1 MDKDFYRRFKNL
13 FFKPVALIVIGGNI
27 FSPNTHAQTFFRDE
41 GFMTHLAWELNDTY
55 DSISRIAQI
64 SFPWGNQMMLV
75 GGIGQ
80 QYVTFGSGSAY
91 MGSTS
96 WMLFD
101 LEGNWNPDFTLNS
114 GGGGGVNRRIYGSSG
129 GFIFSSGFGFSRL
142 DSRGQLDTAWRSHLQ
157 SQFVCGM
164 PRAFVD
170 PADSMIYI
178 GTFNCNAAGS
188 VVLPNQHYTRL
199 YPDATW
205 DSSFVVPIGGIE
217 PLSHLSADSMIYIGG
232 KFYSVHGRSQPG
244 IARLRRSDGSLDTSF
259 RSIFSNSNIE
269 VHPEYLDER
278 GRLWVSGFLQL
289 MGDSIVYGMFRL
301 LPDGRLDSSFNNFNN
316 VRVKTPGILGLNS
329 VSLIE
334 RIQPN
339 LFLVGGAI
347 DSFQNSLRGDLVAVD
362 SNGFL
367 LPEYFP
373 EPGIDSS
380 RKWHNGVWESS
391 LSAVNS
397 IVKGPDGMVYVGGT
411 FLQYM
416 GEDVPP
422 VLRFKWSPAG
432 LEEEE
437 LPSDPLYPN
446 PVSRGGVLYHRSIES
461 PLKIYSL
468 DGRLLL
474 GIAPEA
480 LKSGFEVPMDWSP
493 GLYFWQSGK
502 ESGKLMVRDE

>member
-1 MDKDFYRRFKNL
+1 MKLRL
-13 FFKPVALIVIGGNI
+13 F
-27 FSPNTHAQTFFRDE
+27 
-41 GFMTHLAWELNDTY
+41 
-55 DSISRIAQI
+55 
-64 SFPWGNQMMLV
+64 
-75 GGIGQ
+75 
-80 QYVTFGSGSAY
+80 
-91 MGSTS
+91 
-96 WMLFD
+96 
-101 LEGNWNPDFTLNS
+101 
-114 GGGGGVNRRIYGSSG
+114 GSSG

-142 DSRGQLDTAWRSHLQ
+142 DSKGQLDTAWKSHLH
-157 SQFVCGM
+157 SQFACGM

-188 VVLPNQHYTRL
+188 VVLPNFHYTRL

-205 DSSFVVPIGGIE
+205 DSSFVVPIGKY
-217 PLSHLSADSMIYIGG
+217 PNYHLSADSMVYIGG
-232 KFYSVHGRSQPG
+232 QFAYVQGRPQAG

-259 RSIFSNSNIE
+259 RSIFSDSIIR
-269 VHPEYLDER
+269 VKPEYLDER

-316 VRVKTPGILGLNS
+316 VRVKTPGIFGTNEIMD
-329 VSLIE
+329 IE

-339 LFLVGGAI
+339 LFLIGGAI

-373 EPGIDSS
+373 EPCIDSIRGGS
-380 RKWHNGVWESS
+380 PNTGNRSFVVDI
-391 LSAVNS
+391 A
-397 IVKGPDGMVYVGGT
+397 KGPDGMVYVGGK

-446 PVSRGGVLYHRSIES
+446 PVSRGGVMYHRSIES
-461 PLKIYSL
+461 PLKIYSM

-480 LKSGFEVPMDWSP
+480 LKSGFKVPMDWSP

>member
-1 MDKDFYRRFKNL
+1 MLLLKRLTAYTISFGLFYSS
-13 FFKPVALIVIGGNI
+13 G
-27 FSPNTHAQTFFRDE
+27 HAQTFFRDE

-91 MGSTS
+91 MGSSS

-101 LEGNWNPDFTLNS
+101 MEGNWNPDFKLNS

-129 GFIFSSGFGFSRL
+129 GFIFSSGFGFFRL
-142 DSRGQLDTAWRSHLQ
+142 DSEGQLDTVWKNHLH
-157 SQFVCGM
+157 SQFACGM

-188 VVLPNQHYTRL
+188 VVLPNFHYTRL

-205 DSSFVVPIGGIE
+205 DSSFVVPIGKY
-217 PLSHLSADSMIYIGG
+217 PNYHLSADSMIYIGG
-232 KFYSVHGRSQPG
+232 QFTYVQGRPQAG

-259 RSIFSNSNIE
+259 RSIFSDSIIR
-269 VHPEYLDER
+269 VKPEYLDER

-301 LPDGRLDSSFNNFNN
+301 LPDGSLDSSFNNFNN

-329 VSLIE
+329 VSVIE

-380 RKWHNGVWESS
+380 RHWHNGVWESS

-432 LEEEE
+432 LEEEK
-437 LPSDPLYPN
+437 LPSGPLYPN
-446 PVSRGGVLYHRSIES
+446 PVSPGGVLYHRSIES
-461 PLKIYSL
+461 PLKIYSM

-480 LKSGFEVPMDWSP
+480 LKSGFEVPMDWPS